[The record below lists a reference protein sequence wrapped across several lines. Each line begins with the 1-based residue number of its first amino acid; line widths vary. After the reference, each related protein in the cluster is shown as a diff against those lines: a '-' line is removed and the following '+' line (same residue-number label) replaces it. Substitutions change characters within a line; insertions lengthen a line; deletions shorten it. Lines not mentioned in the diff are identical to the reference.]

1 MLEKESV
8 EGVATMGRVVG
19 TPSPFIAA
27 QVRRLYV
34 SRLSYFHGS
43 SRQRILLDTVMD
55 KFDEATQKELS
66 TFLNQEQARAKMNS
80 SIHELT
86 GVCWTKCVTGTPGR
100 SFSRTESNCLANCVD
115 RFFDA
120 SLYMVKEVQDK
131 VF

>member
-55 KFDEATQKELS
+55 KFDEATQVCSLALLS
-66 TFLNQEQARAKMNS
+66 SRLK
-80 SIHELT
+80 LT
-86 GVCWTKCVTGTPGR
+86 P
-100 SFSRTESNCLANCVD
+100 L
-115 RFFDA
+115 
-120 SLYMVKEVQDK
+120 
-131 VF
+131 